1 MMCLEIN
8 SSHSAK
14 LRVADSSSPLFALSA
29 SLSPISPDK
38 SWAQR
43 SELPQAVKLLT
54 SAKPRV
60 QRWCQNHYLQLNE
73 KHFFLFPVTQASPFS
88 IIFIWFHRVWGQ
100 KGWLDHLICLA
111 VNCKSLLRFSQVT
124 LNSSTHPH
132 RQPNLWEIGEM
143 DLNST
148 WGSCDGK
155 ELTHNA
161 VCDQVSPNSLSQ
173 CSRES
178 QTPGEQLWT
187 PRVAQPRGEVFF
199 WGELWSLSSVDPVG
213 ALREQ
218 EISDTEI
225 STGQAAQS

>member
-1 MMCLEIN
+1 
-8 SSHSAK
+8 
-14 LRVADSSSPLFALSA
+14 
-29 SLSPISPDK
+29 
-38 SWAQR
+38 
-43 SELPQAVKLLT
+43 
-54 SAKPRV
+54 
-60 QRWCQNHYLQLNE
+60 
-73 KHFFLFPVTQASPFS
+73 
-88 IIFIWFHRVWGQ
+88 
-100 KGWLDHLICLA
+100 
-111 VNCKSLLRFSQVT
+111 
-124 LNSSTHPH
+124 
-132 RQPNLWEIGEM
+132 M